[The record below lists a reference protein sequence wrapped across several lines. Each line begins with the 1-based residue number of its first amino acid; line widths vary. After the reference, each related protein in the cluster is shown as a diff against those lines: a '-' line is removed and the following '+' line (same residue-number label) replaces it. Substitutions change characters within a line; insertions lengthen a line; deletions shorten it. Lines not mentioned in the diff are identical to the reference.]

1 MARPRMVTRTFITTT
16 AEVTVVRTTENG
28 EKGISV
34 YPITLPGRIEGEQK
48 IEKAFKKAVCIG
60 DRFVSV
66 DNIQYNENL
75 YGMTE
80 EAFLAAAHPVERSAK
95 NNKGEQD

>member
-1 MARPRMVTRTFITTT
+1 MARPRMVTRTIITTT
-16 AEVTVVRTTENG
+16 ADVTVVRTLENG
-28 EKGISV
+28 EKGVEV

-60 DRFVSV
+60 DQFVTA
-66 DNIQYNENL
+66 DNIQYHKNL

-80 EAFLAAAHPVERSAK
+80 EAIIAAAALLDK
-95 NNKGEQD
+95 

>member
-1 MARPRMVTRTFITTT
+1 MARTRMVTRTIITTT
-16 AEVTVVRTTENG
+16 ADITVVRTLENG
-28 EKGISV
+28 EKGVEV

-60 DRFVSV
+60 DVFVSA
-66 DNIQYNENL
+66 DNVHYNKNL

-80 EAFLAAAHPVERSAK
+80 EAFLAAATLLDK
-95 NNKGEQD
+95 